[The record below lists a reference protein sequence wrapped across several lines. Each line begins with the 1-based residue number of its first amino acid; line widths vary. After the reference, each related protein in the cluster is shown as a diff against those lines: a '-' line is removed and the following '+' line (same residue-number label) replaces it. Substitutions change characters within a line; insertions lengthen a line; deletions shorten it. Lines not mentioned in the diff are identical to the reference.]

1 MLASNPLSS
10 PHPVSATPPVM
21 YPSVGGAGPITV
33 DLCRN
38 ERSETRL
45 QHSAK
50 LPNASPLSE
59 APSRARSLTHPR
71 SLSVAARTHI
81 KLLTSTV
88 LQALSSPI

>member
-21 YPSVGGAGPITV
+21 YPSVGGGGITV
-33 DLCRN
+33 DLRRN